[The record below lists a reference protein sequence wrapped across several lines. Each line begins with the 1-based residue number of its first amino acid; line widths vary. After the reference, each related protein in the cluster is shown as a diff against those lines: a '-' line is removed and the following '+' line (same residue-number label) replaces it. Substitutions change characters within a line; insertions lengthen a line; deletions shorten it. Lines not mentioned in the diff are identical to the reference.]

1 MIANFQ
7 CVMKED
13 TKVYLRKRIVS
24 SKNLCIYIY
33 IYIYILDIYTYMQIL
48 CIHMVTWLHENSFP
62 NTVKRKKAYI
72 YKYIYV
78 YYFIYIYI
86 LFYIYIYY
94 NHKHFSL
101 SSFHWKS

>member
-1 MIANFQ
+1 MCYERRYKSLPKKAHSFFKKL
-7 CVMKED
+7 MH
-13 TKVYLRKRIVS
+13 
-24 SKNLCIYIY
+24 IY